1 MCIDS
6 KHVYT
11 WLSMAVNQSREICSA
26 PNAQQHVTDLA
37 LLIQLA
43 LLRPLQRDQ
52 EVCSLVRHRAV
63 LVQHHT
69 EALQTVERN
78 ITVLLCIQ
86 KEKPVFLVVVF
97 PSELPESAQLG
108 LPWDHVISAPHTQNS
123 RRKQCHERD
132 ATFCM

>member
-1 MCIDS
+1 MCIHGCRWQLIS
-6 KHVYT
+6 LEKF
-11 WLSMAVNQSREICSA
+11 AA
-26 PNAQQHVTDLA
+26 PQNAQQHVTDLA

-108 LPWDHVISAPHTQNS
+108 LPWDHVSSAPHTQNS